1 MNQENINELKNL
13 KQQFFFDNGLFKK
26 IFRGDKH

>member
-13 KQQFFFDNGLFKK
+13 KQQFFLIMDFLKK
-26 IFRGDKH
+26 YLGGDKH

>member
-1 MNQENINELKNL
+1 MNQENINELKDF
-13 KQQFFFDNGLFKK
+13 KQQFFLIMDFLKK